1 VTSLPRVAQR
11 SRDGDSLRLTLHVTA
26 DLAAFEG
33 HFPGTPIL
41 AAVVQVDWAV
51 RFARDAFDL
60 PAHFRA
66 LRALKFLAVVQPP
79 VDLTLEL
86 ARDASGLSVAFTYLR
101 AGTACS
107 SGRIE
112 FADDAPGPDR
122 SVL

>member
-1 VTSLPRVAQR
+1 MTSLPQVAQR
-11 SRDGDSLRLTLHVTA
+11 SRDGDCVRLTLNVTA

-41 AAVVQVDWAV
+41 PAVVQVDWAV

-60 PAHFRA
+60 PAHFHA

-79 VDLTLEL
+79 VDLMLDL
-86 ARDASGLSVAFTYLR
+86 ARDAAGRSVAFTYLR
-101 AGTACS
+101 AGFACS

>member
-1 VTSLPRVAQR
+1 MTPLPQVAER
-11 SRDGDSLRLTLHVTA
+11 NRNGDSLHLTLNVTP
-26 DLAAFEG
+26 DLAAFDV

-41 AAVVQVDWAV
+41 PAVAQVDWAV

-60 PAHFRA
+60 PGHFCA
-66 LRALKFLAVVQPP
+66 LRALKFLAIVQPP
-79 VDLTLEL
+79 VDLALEL
-86 ARDASGLSVAFTYLR
+86 MRAPDGRSVAFTYLR